1 MTPAITG
8 RCILQS
14 VIKVTMALAI
24 RAEGI
29 FKTFRSGWW
38 RKREKE
44 VLKGINLQIEEGEI
58 FGILGPNGAGK
69 TTLLSILCTLLLPDL
84 GNVHILGMDGLHD
97 GHQIRK
103 RVNVVSGNANFLWS
117 LTVRENLHYY
127 GMLYGLIGK
136 EREKKVETLINLFT
150 LKEHRNIPFDELST
164 GMKQRL
170 SLAKSLMNDPEVLF
184 LDEPT
189 VGLDPDV
196 SIRIR
201 EEILS
206 IHKERGITILL
217 TTHNMKEAEYLC
229 GRIAFLKEGEILAMG
244 SAETLKRMVRIGDS
258 VKIEFEGRISED
270 EILRAEG
277 VINYSISGNL
287 CEIIVDEGEKRLG
300 PLVAMLSH
308 AGAQIKKVTLGQT
321 DLEDVFIEFA
331 KGTDSDMGL
340 RL

>member
-1 MTPAITG
+1 MAYAI
-8 RCILQS
+8 
-14 VIKVTMALAI
+14 K
-24 RAEGI
+24 AEGI

-38 RKREKE
+38 KKRQKE
-44 VLKGINLQIEEGEI
+44 ALKGIDLQIEEREI

-69 TTLLSILCTLLLPDL
+69 TTLLSILCTLLLPDR
-84 GNVHILGMDGLHD
+84 GNVYILGMDVLHD
-97 GHQIRK
+97 ERQIRK
-103 RVNVVSGNANFLWS
+103 KVNIVSGNANFLWS
-117 LTVRENLHYY
+117 LTVKENLHYY
-127 GMLYGLIGK
+127 GMLYGLTGK
-136 EREKKVETLINLFT
+136 EREKKVEKLIDLFN

-170 SLAKSLMNDPEVLF
+170 SLAKSLINDPEVLF

-206 IHKERGITILL
+206 IHKNRGMTVLL

-229 GRIAFLKEGEILAMG
+229 GRIAFLKEGKILTTGTAG
-244 SAETLKRMVRIGDS
+244 ALKRMVRMGDT
-258 VKIEFEGRISED
+258 VKIEFKGTILED
-270 EILRAEG
+270 ELLRADG
-277 VINYSISGNL
+277 VINYGISGGL
-287 CEIIVDEGEKRLG
+287 CEIIVDDGERRLG
-300 PLVAMLSH
+300 NIIALLSQG
-308 AGAQIKKVTLGQT
+308 GAQIKKVTLGQT

-331 KGTDSDMGL
+331 KGEDSLELD